1 VNYNERLK
9 CGTCDELVDCRFGM
23 SNRDV
28 QPFRFACPSC
38 GSAIELT
45 VERGKEPKLHG
56 AESHPLKGHFTGD
69 NPFIDLHIDF
79 PVSFKPYVMGQTP
92 FLQAIDRIGH
102 ENYKVHNFRLDALN
116 ELYKKHKVIERVV
129 NLHKRKRNKILSE
142 LSDKEFNE
150 PSKSFKDCD
159 INTMM
164 YCIIAKVFF
173 PFSTPTSNSE
183 DVSLY
188 MEKFSEIIKQDKKTM
203 DSFVKELV
211 DSKFIFNLQEDCFEI
226 YPRILELEL
235 ALRPALFLDY
245 DKGYIDGNDKV
256 PYRVSSHEFKNYKD
270 LYKDLSEIISRQIV
284 LVAGVNNLLKRKDH
298 NKFSTDK
305 IKNLNDF
312 ANKPFGKKL
321 ELIDDTWLTI
331 SKSVADNQLRNAVAH
346 YKAEYDEVLQM
357 ITYFPKQ
364 EGMKQEKPNEIY
376 FLGFTRKILDS
387 YRLMHSLNQLLKC
400 LLNYEFFIRD
410 KK

>member
-1 VNYNERLK
+1 
-9 CGTCDELVDCRFGM
+9 M

-45 VERGKEPKLHG
+45 VEQGKKPKLYG
-56 AESHPLKGHFTGD
+56 AESYPLEEHFTGE

-79 PVSFKPYVMGQTP
+79 PVSFEPYVMGQTP
-92 FLQAIDRIGH
+92 FLKAIGRIGQ
-102 ENYKVHNFRLDALN
+102 ENFEIHNFRLNALN
-116 ELYKKHKVIERVV
+116 DLYKKHEVIERVV

-142 LSDKEFNE
+142 LADKEFNE
-150 PSKSFKDCD
+150 PAKSFKDCD
-159 INTMM
+159 INMMM
-164 YCIIAKVFF
+164 YCIIAKVFY

-188 MEKFSEIIKQDKKTM
+188 LTTFNEIIATDKNKM
-203 DSFVKELV
+203 DSFVKELIE
-211 DSKFIFNLQEDCFEI
+211 SKFLFNLQEDCFEI

-245 DKGYIDGNDKV
+245 DKEYIGGDEKV
-256 PYRVSSHEFKNYKD
+256 PYRVSSREFKNYKD
-270 LYKDLSEIISRQIV
+270 LYKDISEIISRQIV
-284 LVAGVNNLLKRKDH
+284 LVAGVNNLLKRKNH
-298 NKFSTDK
+298 NKFSDDK
-305 IKNLNDF
+305 IKSLNDF
-312 ANKPFGKKL
+312 ANKPFGKKI
-321 ELIDDTWLTI
+321 EFIDDTWLPI

-346 YKAEYDEVLQM
+346 YKAEYDEVSQM
-357 ITYFPKQ
+357 ITYFPRQ

-387 YRLMHSLNQLLKC
+387 YRLMHSLNQLIKC
-400 LLNYEFFIRD
+400 LLNYDFFMR
-410 KK
+410 KEK